1 MGCCNS
7 RQDYYS
13 ILGITE
19 EASKEDIKIGYSQVT
34 SQPNITN
41 EENREYLNKCTEA
54 YFVLSDPEKKRNYD
68 DFLEGKIETF
78 DSGYSDENTIDI
90 YNSFQK
96 EMEKKEKLEKLEKE
110 FNNKKEMLKKERK
123 NLGIERKK
131 SFLPNYIAK
140 DITLIDIPED
150 KNYCFKNVSTNIHGN
165 QINLKI
171 LHIKDND
178 NNIIHH
184 IFEHSKGK
192 INYYILDEDNG
203 KNNEKS
209 IKSLK
214 EEKDM
219 INMLTNKIQ

>member
-19 EASKEDIKIGYSQVT
+19 EASKENIKIGYSQVT

-54 YFVLSDPEKKRNYD
+54 YFVLIDPEKKRNYD
-68 DFLEGKIETF
+68 DFLEGKIENF
-78 DSGYSDENTIDI
+78 DSGFSDENTIDI

-96 EMEKKEKLEKLEKE
+96 ELEKKEKFEKLEKE
-110 FNNKKEMLKKERK
+110 YNNKKERIQKERLS
-123 NLGIERKK
+123 LGIQRKK

-140 DITLIDIPED
+140 DITLIEFPED
-150 KNYCFKNVSTNIHGN
+150 QNYCFKTVSTNIHGN
-165 QINLKI
+165 QTNLKI
-171 LHIKDND
+171 LHIKEKD

-184 IFEHSKGK
+184 VFEHSKGK

-203 KNNEKS
+203 KSNEKS
-209 IKSLK
+209 LKSLK

-219 INMLTNKIQ
+219 INMLINKIQ

>member
-54 YFVLSDPEKKRNYD
+54 YFVLIDPEKKRNYD
-68 DFLEGKIETF
+68 DFLEGKIENF
-78 DSGYSDENTIDI
+78 DSGFSDENTIDI

-131 SFLPNYIAK
+131 SFY
-140 DITLIDIPED
+140 LIIL
-150 KNYCFKNVSTNIHGN
+150 
-165 QINLKI
+165 LKI
-171 LHIKDND
+171 L
-178 NNIIHH
+178 
-184 IFEHSKGK
+184 
-192 INYYILDEDNG
+192 L
-203 KNNEKS
+203 
-209 IKSLK
+209 
-214 EEKDM
+214 
-219 INMLTNKIQ
+219 